1 MNFIKYLVL
10 LLFFSLP
17 VFSKEA
23 YHQKL
28 PKDKIKRVVI
38 DAGHGGKD
46 SGALGSFS
54 KEKDITLKLA
64 LLLGEFIKTYMPD
77 VEVIYTRDTD
87 IFIPLYERAGIAN
100 RSNADIFISIHC
112 NSVPKKS
119 NHIQGTETFVMGLHN
134 TDENLLV
141 AQRENESILLE
152 EDYQKKYS
160 GFDPNSPEAY
170 IMLSMFQNVFMG
182 HSLMFAEKIET
193 QFKTKIL
200 RKSRGVKQA
209 GFVVLKETNMPS
221 VLVEAGFL
229 SNKEEE
235 IYLNSE
241 KGQYQIASS
250 IYRAFREYRE
260 ILEQREANAFQ
271 DPPELEFPEPITEK
285 VLTDEIIHSTTE
297 SVASQE
303 IKSELLYKVQLS
315 SSPVK
320 LTTTEGSWTKV
331 KDLEVSE
338 KENNFKY
345 FSGRYLKMKDAVA
358 GQNFWRANGFKDA
371 FVVAFL
377 NGEKIS
383 TAKAIEISG
392 E

>member
-1 MNFIKYLVL
+1 
-10 LLFFSLP
+10 
-17 VFSKEA
+17 
-23 YHQKL
+23 
-28 PKDKIKRVVI
+28 
-38 DAGHGGKD
+38 
-46 SGALGSFS
+46 
-54 KEKDITLKLA
+54 
-64 LLLGEFIKTYMPD
+64 
-77 VEVIYTRDTD
+77 
-87 IFIPLYERAGIAN
+87 
-100 RSNADIFISIHC
+100 
-112 NSVPKKS
+112 
-119 NHIQGTETFVMGLHN
+119 
-134 TDENLLV
+134 
-141 AQRENESILLE
+141 
-152 EDYQKKYS
+152 
-160 GFDPNSPEAY
+160 
-170 IMLSMFQNVFMG
+170 
-182 HSLMFAEKIET
+182 MFAEKIET

-235 IYLNSE
+235 LYLNSE

-271 DPPELEFPEPITEK
+271 DPPEIEFPDPITEK
-285 VLTDEIIHSTTE
+285 VLTDGIIHSTTE

-320 LTTTEGSWTKV
+320 LSTSEGAWTKV
-331 KDLEVSE
+331 KDLEVIE